1 MKKYFKKEKPNNKQV
16 ILFKT
21 IESNLPEVGI
31 FETFDDGIEEVY
43 IPANDDVEQIEN
55 IAWWIEIPKD

>member
-1 MKKYFKKEKPNNKQV
+1 MKKHNKQV

-55 IAWWIEIPKD
+55 IAWWMEIPKN